1 MWPTPQEFNEAIQ
14 RPDLCFEDPELKLAT
29 VSLNPLGLPRSI
41 TGSFASVYKLRS
53 GNAVHAV
60 RCFLEDRAGLLTRY
74 AIIEESLA
82 AVDFEDFVRF
92 RFMGRGI
99 KVSGRWYPILKMDWC
114 EGLPLDQYLNKVV
127 GDYSRLDSI
136 QSQFRLL
143 MKRLYERRIAH
154 GDLQHGN
161 ILIEGERMVLVDY
174 DGMFVPRLS
183 GSESVELGHRNF
195 QHPRRNSSL
204 FSGGLDNFSAHLID
218 TSLSILKEDPDLWSR
233 FECGDDCL
241 LFRHRDLRSP
251 EKSALFAE
259 LSSHESEEVRRH
271 GAQLT
276 RLLKV
281 KPEAIPDLSASS
293 EELEEIFAD
302 EENLICDRS
311 EISLISDLGIG
322 PDDLDVLAKRPR
334 RARRHPRL
342 KIPRSLLG
350 RVAKLKENMHMR
362 VASSLATDIWAENCI
377 SKGISAYDEGNYSE
391 AIQRLKPVPEL
402 IADRSDYYHWS
413 YEANVRLGY
422 CYIKTNQIGTASH
435 YFREAQR
442 YASVLGSSQSSM
454 RATLLLAA
462 TYYESDQLDR
472 SYDLV
477 IKSLKKSRA
486 FLSVIRQE
494 KDGAFGNKLTI
505 PNLLL
510 DVGHLYLSRDEL
522 ESAIASFEALIEFCQ
537 RIESTDERSATEVK
551 LLVLRAI
558 TAISVARFENDG
570 DRVIELFR
578 DNIRN
583 PVGLSTLL
591 EAENAHSRL
600 LTTSRYAL
608 FLREV
613 AERYYQERQY
623 KYSKIAYQK
632 ALELFRKL
640 PGGSGEF
647 NVYIAD
653 CLLAIGKTPEAAAIM
668 MDSFE
673 EGQVLSVDLLNKLES
688 IYEFHFAVFFAV
700 VITDTGGYKR
710 RNRCLN
716 YLSEI
721 APTGESL
728 ALSLAYL
735 DKCRLNRSKNLA
747 VLLADCARDLT
758 SVGRGRDAQEIY
770 ATSFRI
776 FQRAGLVDAD
786 AHRVIECLLV
796 NDDLDTA
803 AGLLVDSPDLE
814 HTVRAIV
821 GATMRAN
828 HFELDLIFQILVK
841 VLDLQMARSY
851 EHVSEDELKM
861 TLSLLSWCAEEDD
874 IRLTLMEEKV
884 ETWRN
889 RREITLAHNL
899 VDQGKFGRAINIF
912 EKHEGKAGV
921 NVVQAYELWSMR
933 YFTIALENR
942 DRTGLALVDGYALGC
957 AIEIISTLKER
968 DGLSPDFAMR
978 VVELI
983 GRSSPE
989 GMENHLS
996 ILSEIFE
1003 DMPDEFEEVRV
1014 SLGKCVP
1021 STRRKAG
1028 LKRPWADVQDSLE
1041 ADEGTDNGGEILIGV
1056 DGGFQAAP
1064 LPAVVNMRFRSTQE
1078 EKLWKALHRA
1088 LFLVDRERYGE
1099 AVKALTEFENMDRGR
1114 RFLVDAEIAL
1124 GYCQYLL
1131 SNARMA
1137 KSCFSKAVAESR
1149 SSLTSN
1155 QGRVESYYRASVC
1168 LAQFALGKDL
1178 SKGKIRTLIDPSAQR
1193 KDIYRVGAALIN
1205 ETIEL
1210 ESDLA
1215 LRLADHLYMEAEEHE
1230 SLQHGAHASSIYE
1243 AALVIFGAANNDRA
1257 LAVIDCLDA
1266 VRQHDQAAR
1275 KLKELGGQSED
1286 SRHLLRKLARRHVR
1300 GPDCDEVIAIYEA
1313 AGIELSIQIQLVEQ
1327 DLIME
1332 KLARILTTD
1341 VPSTRYMKQLLK
1353 EVEDFTARYELDA
1366 KFAAKIIS
1374 FCDKNIDSL
1383 DPARRP
1389 RLKGGF
1395 LDLAE
1400 FLEPVHPGARSALT
1414 KRFEESPE
1422 NPEDIPEDSR
1432 I

>member
-14 RPDLCFEDPELKLAT
+14 RPDLCFEDPELKVAR

-41 TGSFASVYKLRS
+41 TGAFASVYKLRS
-53 GNAVHAV
+53 GNGVHAV

-74 AIIEESLA
+74 SIIEESLS
-82 AVDFEDFVRF
+82 AVNFEDFVRF
-92 RFMGRGI
+92 SFISRGI

-127 GDYSRLDSI
+127 GDYARLDSL

-143 MKRLYERRIAH
+143 IKRMYDRRIAH

-161 ILIEGERMVLVDY
+161 ILIEDDRMVLVDY
-174 DGMFVPRLS
+174 DGMYVPRLS

-204 FSGGLDNFSAHLID
+204 FSGDLDNFSAHLID

-271 GAQLT
+271 CAQLT

-281 KPEAIPDLSASS
+281 KPEAIPELLVSAD
-293 EELEEIFAD
+293 ELEEIFAD

-311 EISLISDLGIG
+311 EINLITDLGLEPVDAG
-322 PDDLDVLAKRPR
+322 ELAKRPR
-334 RARRHPRL
+334 RAKRHPRL

-362 VASSLATDIWAENCI
+362 VASSLATEIWAESCI
-377 SKGISAYDEGNYSE
+377 IKGGRAYDEGNYSE
-391 AIQRLKPVPEL
+391 AIQKLKPVPEL
-402 IADRSDYYHWS
+402 IGDRSDYYHWS

-442 YASVLGSSQSSM
+442 FASVLGSSQLSL

-486 FLSVIRQE
+486 FLSVVRQE

-510 DVGHLYLSRDEL
+510 DVGHLYLSKDEL
-522 ESAIASFEALIEFCQ
+522 ESAISSFEALIEFCQ
-537 RIESTDERSATEVK
+537 RIESSDERFSGEVK

-558 TAISVARFENDG
+558 TAISVARFEND
-570 DRVIELFR
+570 DERVIELFR
-578 DNIRN
+578 DNIRS
-583 PVGLSTLL
+583 PIGLTTLL
-591 EAENAHSRL
+591 DAEGAHSRL
-600 LTTSRYAL
+600 LTTSRYAI

-613 AERYYQERQY
+613 AERYYLERQY

-632 ALELFRKL
+632 ALELFRRL
-640 PGGSGEF
+640 PGGGGDY

-653 CLLAIGKTPEAAAIM
+653 CLLAVGKTPEAAAIM

-673 EGQVLSVDLLNKLES
+673 EGQTLPVDLLTKLES
-688 IYEFHFAVFFAV
+688 IYEFHFAVFFSA
-700 VITDTGGYKR
+700 VITDSGGYKR
-710 RNRCLN
+710 RNRCLD
-716 YLSEI
+716 YLKAI

-728 ALSLAYL
+728 ALSLAYI

-747 VLLADCARDLT
+747 VLLADCARDL
-758 SVGRGRDAQEIY
+758 SSLGRSRDAQEIY
-770 ATSFRI
+770 ATSFKI

-803 AGLLVDSPDLE
+803 AGLLLDSPDLE
-814 HTVRAIV
+814 RTVRAIV

-841 VLDLQMARSY
+841 LLDLQMARSY
-851 EHVSEDELKM
+851 EHVSDEELKL
-861 TLSLLSWCAEEDD
+861 TLSLISWCAEEDD

-884 ETWRN
+884 ENWRN

-899 VDQGKFGRAINIF
+899 VDQGKFGRAITIF

-968 DGLSPDFAMR
+968 DGLSRDFAMR

-989 GMENHLS
+989 GMDNHLS

-1003 DMPDEFEEVRV
+1003 DMPDEFEAVRAR
-1014 SLGKCVP
+1014 LNKHMPAAGKKTGP
-1021 STRRKAG
+1021 K
-1028 LKRPWADVQDSLE
+1028 KHPWADREEKPAETDDS
-1041 ADEGTDNGGEILIGV
+1041 TDSGGEVLVGVGIGGSF
-1056 DGGFQAAP
+1056 DNAP
-1064 LPAVVNMRFRSTQE
+1064 APAVFSVRFRSTAE

-1099 AVKALTEFENMDRGR
+1099 AVKALTEFENMDKDRC
-1114 RFLVDAEIAL
+1114 FLVDAEIAL

-1131 SNARMA
+1131 SNTRMA

-1149 SSLTSN
+1149 SFLSSGK
-1155 QGRVESYYRASVC
+1155 GRVENYYRASVC

-1215 LRLADHLYMEAEEHE
+1215 LRLADHLYIEAEEHE
-1230 SLQHGAHASSIYE
+1230 SLQHGAHASAIYE
-1243 AALVIFGAANNDRA
+1243 AALVIFGASNDNRM

-1275 KLKELGGQSED
+1275 KLKDYGVDSED
-1286 SRHLLRKLARRHVR
+1286 GRHLLRKLARRHVR
-1300 GPDCDEVIAIYEA
+1300 GPDSDEVIAVYEA
-1313 AGIELSIQIQLVEQ
+1313 VGIELSVQIQLVEQ

-1353 EVEDFTARYELDA
+1353 ELEDFMARYELDA
-1366 KFAAKIIS
+1366 RFATKIVS
-1374 FCDKNIDSL
+1374 FSEKNIDSL

-1389 RLKGGF
+1389 RLKSGF
-1395 LDLAE
+1395 LALAE
-1400 FLEPVHPGARSALT
+1400 MLEPVHPGAESTLSAC
-1414 KRFEESPE
+1414 FEDESE
-1422 NPEDIPEDSR
+1422 TDKDGKG
-1432 I
+1432 